1 MKHLKQTR
9 LRKIKLAVCA
19 AAVLFCTI
27 VGGYGIVTAPKSDQE
42 ELEQELKQ
50 NQRELEEEERN
61 QRQQEAKK
69 RQDQTQ
75 REPKQ
80 ADATPGIQETPQK
93 NSGQNNTG
101 TPDATETPAE
111 KINSQ
116 KTMSVIGDSVFLGA
130 APSFKKLYR
139 HAVIDAKISR
149 QVRHGLE
156 AAKKMEKK
164 NKLGDIVII
173 SLGTNGTFNSATG
186 QELIDYLGKQR
197 TIYWI
202 DAYGK
207 GLDIQKEV
215 NSTIHKLV
223 KKNSNVHLIPWSEE
237 GKKHP
242 GWFYQDG
249 THLNLKGQKGFSRYI
264 MKNLSLAESSP

>member
-1 MKHLKQTR
+1 MKQLDKNKF
-9 LRKIKLAVCA
+9 RKVKLCIGI
-19 AAVLFCTI
+19 AAVLFCTVI
-27 VGGYGIVTAPKSDQE
+27 GCYGILTAPKSDQE
-42 ELEQELKQ
+42 KLELELQK
-50 NQRELEEEERN
+50 NQRELES
-61 QRQQEAKK
+61 
-69 RQDQTQ
+69 
-75 REPKQ
+75 
-80 ADATPGIQETPQK
+80 IQEKSPK
-93 NSGQNNTG
+93 NFNQASTG
-101 TPDATETPAE
+101 APAATEPSAE
-111 KINSQ
+111 KINSE
-116 KTMSVIGDSVFLGA
+116 KTISVIGDSVFLGA
-130 APSFKKLYR
+130 APSFKKIYR

-156 AAKKMEKK
+156 VAKKMKKK

-186 QELIDYLGKQR
+186 QELIDYLGKDR

-215 NSTIHKLV
+215 NSTIRKLV
-223 KKNSNVHLIPWSEE
+223 KENSNVHLIPWSEE

-249 THLNLKGQKGFSRYI
+249 THLNLKGQDGFTQYI
-264 MKNLSLAESSP
+264 TKNLEPKETSP